1 MRYLLDRW
9 RGIGTRLYLALAF
22 AVLLTL
28 VSSAVGVFYFE
39 RSGDLNYEAEQ
50 QTVPVLEA
58 AWETAREVERL
69 QTLGLETVSGT
80 GASSPETQK
89 EAVGQSL
96 DKLNGSLSLVGSVP
110 ELFEGA
116 SRANDGS
123 FALASVIDAL
133 AENRADILEADAQ
146 VVRLREIMATIPANT
161 ETSVEGLRLLGRA
174 LRAEDST
181 ALEGMLEEFRALTS
195 SGLEQPVVDVGGG
208 AEGVFTVRR
217 LQLALADQRADLIG
231 LFEGSS
237 TALDTATSTLLE
249 QTQAYSTETLG
260 QAVQSFDEGRVLLA
274 VISIV
279 SVVAA
284 TIAAWFWVGNAVVRR
299 LSTLSARMRTM
310 AGGDLE
316 TPVPE
321 VGRDEIGQLADA
333 LEHFRQQAL
342 EVQRLNLVE
351 QLYGELREANAEL
364 QRMQARLVA
373 QEKLA
378 ALGELVSGVA
388 HEISNPLN
396 FVKNFSEGS
405 LDLYQELAEMLDN
418 YRDRMSD
425 DDASLLD
432 DLTGEIT
439 DSLNR
444 VSYNGG
450 RALAIVERMR
460 SLSVDSGTPVLTE
473 VNPVLRQAAQQGC
486 ETFMME
492 WENFNVELVFDLDP
506 GVGETMLVEREFGE
520 AVVNLVSNACYAMH
534 QKQQDQ
540 PSEAESAADEAG
552 DQAPAAVD
560 ENGAAE
566 RELDQLYLP
575 VLTVSSQV
583 VDDVIEVRVRDNGPG
598 IGDDVVDRIFNPF
611 FTTREGT
618 LGAGLGL
625 PIAADV
631 ARRMGGDL
639 VVDTVFGEYAEFTM
653 HVPVAMP
660 IEDET
665 DTEGAG
671 DATEVAASHDRA
683 PSESANGTEPED
695 IAGDGAVEDPATVS

>member
-28 VSSAVGVFYFE
+28 VSSGVGVFYFE
-39 RSGDLNYEAEQ
+39 RSGDLNYEAGQ

-69 QTLGLETVSGT
+69 QTLGLETISGT
-80 GASSPETQK
+80 GASSPEIQK

-110 ELFEGA
+110 ELYEGA
-116 SRANDGS
+116 SRTNDGS
-123 FALASVIDAL
+123 YALASVIDAL
-133 AENRADILEADAQ
+133 AENSADLQDADAWA
-146 VVRLREIMATIPANT
+146 VRLRGIMAAVPPESAK
-161 ETSVEGLRLLGRA
+161 SVDGLRLFEQA
-174 LRAEDST
+174 LQARDSAE
-181 ALEGMLEEFRALTS
+181 LEGMLEEFRSLTAG
-195 SGLEQPVVDVGGG
+195 GLEQPVVDVGGG
-208 AEGVFTVRR
+208 EGGVFSARR
-217 LQLALADQRADLIG
+217 LQLALAGQRADLVG
-231 LFEGSS
+231 LFEENSA
-237 TALDTATSTLLE
+237 ALEAAASALLE
-249 QTQAYSTETLG
+249 QAQGYATEALG

-284 TIAAWFWVGNAVVRR
+284 TVAAWFWVGNAVVRR
-299 LSTLSARMRTM
+299 LSILSARMRTM

-351 QLYGELREANAEL
+351 RLYGELREANAEL

-405 LDLYQELAEMLDN
+405 LDLYKELAEMLAS

-432 DLTGEIT
+432 ELTGEIT
-439 DSLNR
+439 ESLNR

-460 SLSVDSGTPVLTE
+460 SLSVESGTPVLTE

-486 ETFMME
+486 ETFMTE
-492 WENFNVELVFDLDP
+492 WEDFNVELVLDLDP
-506 GVGETMLVEREFGE
+506 TVGEAMLVEREFGE
-520 AVVNLVSNACYAMH
+520 AVVNLVSNACYAMR
-534 QKQQDQ
+534 QKQQGQ
-540 PSEAESAADEAG
+540 APEDEAG
-552 DQAPAAVD
+552 DQAGAGVNGDGAV
-560 ENGAAE
+560 EWEPGRVYE
-566 RELDQLYLP
+566 P
-575 VLTVSSQV
+575 VLTVSSHIV
-583 VDDVIEVRVRDNGPG
+583 EDVIEVRVRDNGPG
-598 IGDDVVDRIFNPF
+598 IEEDVVGRIFNPF
-611 FTTREGT
+611 FTTREGA

-639 VVDTVFGEYAEFTM
+639 VVDTVVGEYAEFTM
-653 HVPVAMP
+653 HVPVAVP
-660 IEDET
+660 SGEDT
-665 DTEGAG
+665 DGEGEGGPMEMERGGMSQAAG
-671 DATEVAASHDRA
+671 L
-683 PSESANGTEPED
+683 
-695 IAGDGAVEDPATVS
+695 

>member
-1 MRYLLDRW
+1 MRYLLNRW

-28 VSSAVGVFYFE
+28 VSSGVGVFYFE

-58 AWETAREVERL
+58 SWEAAREVERL

-80 GASSPETQK
+80 GSPSPEVQK

-96 DKLNGSLSLVGSVP
+96 DKLNVSLSLVGSVP

-133 AENRADILEADAQ
+133 AENRADGQEADAQ
-146 VVRLREIMATIPANT
+146 VVRLQEVMATIPPESAK
-161 ETSVEGLRLLGRA
+161 SVEGLRLLERA
-174 LRAEDST
+174 LQARDS
-181 ALEGMLEEFRALTS
+181 ADLEGMLEEFRALTA

-208 AEGVFTVRR
+208 EDGVFTARR
-217 LQLALADQRADLIG
+217 LQLALAEQRMDLIV
-231 LFEGSS
+231 LFEENSA
-237 TALDTATSTLLE
+237 ALEAATSTLLE
-249 QTQAYSTETLG
+249 RTQAYSTETLG
-260 QAVQSFDEGRVLLA
+260 QAIQSFDEGRVLLA

-284 TIAAWFWVGNAVVRR
+284 TVAAWFWVGNAVVRR

-321 VGRDEIGQLADA
+321 IGRDEIGQLADA

-439 DSLNR
+439 ESLNR

-460 SLSVDSGTPVLTE
+460 SLSVESGTLVLTE

-486 ETFMME
+486 DTFMTE
-492 WENFNVELVFDLDP
+492 WEDFNVELVLDLDP
-506 GVGETMLVEREFGE
+506 TVGETMLVEREFGE

-540 PSEAESAADEAG
+540 APGADGAGGEAQAEAG
-552 DQAPAAVD
+552 DDEAV
-560 ENGAAE
+560 EGE
-566 RELDQLYLP
+566 PGQVYSP
-575 VLTVSSQV
+575 TLTVSSHV
-583 VDDVIEVRVRDNGPG
+583 VEDVIEVRVRDNGPG
-598 IGDDVVDRIFNPF
+598 IEEDVVDRIFNPF
-611 FTTREGT
+611 FTTRDGT

-653 HVPVAMP
+653 HVPVVVP
-660 IEDET
+660 EEEET
-665 DTEGAG
+665 DGEEADGADESAESDSGYSESPNG
-671 DATEVAASHDRA
+671 DA
-683 PSESANGTEPED
+683 SENGTPED
-695 IAGDGAVEDPATVS
+695 TVGDEAVEDPAPVT

>member
-28 VSSAVGVFYFE
+28 VSSGVGVFYFE
-39 RSGDLNYEAEQ
+39 RSGDLNYEAGQ
-50 QTVPVLEA
+50 QAVPVLEA

-80 GASSPETQK
+80 GASSPEIQK

-96 DKLNGSLSLVGSVP
+96 DKLNGSLSLVGGVP
-110 ELFEGA
+110 ELYEGA
-116 SRANDGS
+116 SRTNDGS
-123 FALASVIDAL
+123 YALASVIDAL
-133 AENRADILEADAQ
+133 AENSAEIQEADAR
-146 VVRLREIMATIPANT
+146 VLRLQGIMAAIPPESAK
-161 ETSVEGLRLLGRA
+161 SVEGLRLLEHA
-174 LRAEDST
+174 LQAGDSAE
-181 ALEGMLEEFRALTS
+181 LEGMLEDFRALTAG
-195 SGLEQPVVDVGGG
+195 GLEQPVVAVGGG
-208 AEGVFTVRR
+208 EGGVFSARR

-231 LFEGSS
+231 LFEENSA
-237 TALDTATSTLLE
+237 ALEAAASALLE
-249 QTQAYSTETLG
+249 QTQAYSTEALG

-284 TIAAWFWVGNAVVRR
+284 TVAAWFWVGNAVVRR
-299 LSTLSARMRTM
+299 LSSLSARMRTM

-351 QLYGELREANAEL
+351 RLYGELREANAEL

-405 LDLYQELAEMLDN
+405 LDLYKELAEMLAS

-432 DLTGEIT
+432 ELTGEIT
-439 DSLNR
+439 ESLNR

-460 SLSVDSGTPVLTE
+460 SLSVESGTPVLTE

-486 ETFMME
+486 ETFMTE
-492 WENFNVELVFDLDP
+492 WEDFNVELVLDLDP
-506 GVGETMLVEREFGE
+506 TVGETMLVEREFGE
-520 AVVNLVSNACYAMH
+520 AVVNLVSNACYAMR

-540 PSEAESAADEAG
+540 APEDEAG
-552 DQAPAAVD
+552 DQAGAGVNGDGAV
-560 ENGAAE
+560 E
-566 RELDQLYLP
+566 REPGRVYEP
-575 VLTVSSQV
+575 VLTVSSHIEE
-583 VDDVIEVRVRDNGPG
+583 DVIEVRVRDNGPG
-598 IGDDVVDRIFNPF
+598 IEEDVVGRIFNPF
-611 FTTREGT
+611 FTTREGA

-639 VVDTVFGEYAEFTM
+639 VVDTVVGEYAEFTM
-653 HVPVAMP
+653 HVPVAVP
-660 IEDET
+660 SGEDT
-665 DTEGAG
+665 DGEGEGSPMEMEHRGRPQAAG
-671 DATEVAASHDRA
+671 L
-683 PSESANGTEPED
+683 
-695 IAGDGAVEDPATVS
+695 

>member
-28 VSSAVGVFYFE
+28 VSSGVGVFYFE
-39 RSGDLNYEAEQ
+39 RSGDLNYEAGQ

-69 QTLGLETVSGT
+69 QTLGLETISGT
-80 GASSPETQK
+80 GASSPEIQK

-110 ELFEGA
+110 ELYEGA
-116 SRANDGS
+116 SRTNDGS
-123 FALASVIDAL
+123 YALASVIDAL
-133 AENRADILEADAQ
+133 AENSADLQDADAWA
-146 VVRLREIMATIPANT
+146 VRLRGIMAAVPPESAK
-161 ETSVEGLRLLGRA
+161 SVDGLRLFEQA
-174 LRAEDST
+174 LQARDSAE
-181 ALEGMLEEFRALTS
+181 LEGMLEEFRSLTAG
-195 SGLEQPVVDVGGG
+195 GLEQPVVDVGGG
-208 AEGVFTVRR
+208 EGGVFSARR
-217 LQLALADQRADLIG
+217 LQLALAGQRADLVG
-231 LFEGSS
+231 LFEENSA
-237 TALDTATSTLLE
+237 ALEAAASALLE
-249 QTQAYSTETLG
+249 QAQGYATEALG

-284 TIAAWFWVGNAVVRR
+284 TVAAWFWVGNAVVRR
-299 LSTLSARMRTM
+299 LSILSARMRTM

-351 QLYGELREANAEL
+351 RLYGELREANAEL

-405 LDLYQELAEMLDN
+405 LDLYKELAEMLAS

-432 DLTGEIT
+432 ELTGEIT
-439 DSLNR
+439 ESLNR

-460 SLSVDSGTPVLTE
+460 SLSVESGTPVLTE

-486 ETFMME
+486 ETFMTE
-492 WENFNVELVFDLDP
+492 WEDFNVELVLDLDP
-506 GVGETMLVEREFGE
+506 TVGEAMLVEREFGE
-520 AVVNLVSNACYAMH
+520 AVVNLVSNACYAMR

-540 PSEAESAADEAG
+540 APEDEAG
-552 DQAPAAVD
+552 DQAGAGVNGDGAV
-560 ENGAAE
+560 EWEPGRVYE
-566 RELDQLYLP
+566 P
-575 VLTVSSQV
+575 VLTVSSHIV
-583 VDDVIEVRVRDNGPG
+583 EDVIEVRVRDNGPG
-598 IGDDVVDRIFNPF
+598 IEEDVVGRIFNPF
-611 FTTREGT
+611 FTTREGA

-639 VVDTVFGEYAEFTM
+639 VVDTVVGEYAEFTM
-653 HVPVAMP
+653 HVPVAVP
-660 IEDET
+660 SGEDT
-665 DTEGAG
+665 DGEGEGGPMEMERGGMSQAAG
-671 DATEVAASHDRA
+671 L
-683 PSESANGTEPED
+683 
-695 IAGDGAVEDPATVS
+695 